1 MGDIDQ
7 IIAERDLL
15 SAELGKTIAERD
27 KAERAADL
35 MTSVLLE
42 EEISWAQHDQKWRE
56 AIAKA
61 STLKAELNDLEDTL
75 RMVYEADMRAI
86 KLWQEAHP
94 GNDLVWP
101 DRTKLVSWL
110 LEQMPDH
117 ENA

>member
-7 IIAERDLL
+7 IIAERDRL
-15 SAELGKTIAERD
+15 SVELDKVIAERE

-35 MTSVLLE
+35 MASVLLE
-42 EEISWAQHDQKWRE
+42 EEIDWALHDQKWNE
-56 AIAKA
+56 AIGKA
-61 STLKAELNDLEDTL
+61 ATLQAELNDILATL

-110 LEQMPDH
+110 LEQIK
-117 ENA
+117 